1 MSVDA
6 VIAQCPVFD
15 GVGLKRARSILAGA
29 ERRTIGAGEILID
42 EGVPNEYLHL
52 LVSGRL
58 RVMLPVNDMRF
69 RPVHIADLEPGAIA
83 GEYSA
88 FDKRNAS
95 ARVTA
100 VERTELLSMRG
111 EDFTA
116 ALEQDPE
123 TAKQV
128 YRNLLELLIER
139 LRAKDAEVD
148 LIVPI

>member
-1 MSVDA
+1 
-6 VIAQCPVFD
+6 
-15 GVGLKRARSILAGA
+15 
-29 ERRTIGAGEILID
+29 
-42 EGVPNEYLHL
+42 
-52 LVSGRL
+52 
-58 RVMLPVNDMRF
+58 
-69 RPVHIADLEPGAIA
+69 
-83 GEYSA
+83 
-88 FDKRNAS
+88 
-95 ARVTA
+95 